1 MQKMV
6 YPFSKSGTVSQ
17 FYGILHI
24 VFMIFL
30 DSIKL
35 KIVWIKIATF
45 FDHTLIFFKLISTN
59 LAIVI

>member
-6 YPFSKSGTVSQ
+6 ISYLKGYYPFSKSGTVSQ

-24 VFMIFL
+24 VFIIFL

-35 KIVWIKIATF
+35 KIVWIKITTF
-45 FDHTLIFFKLISTN
+45 FDHATIFFQVS
-59 LAIVI
+59 